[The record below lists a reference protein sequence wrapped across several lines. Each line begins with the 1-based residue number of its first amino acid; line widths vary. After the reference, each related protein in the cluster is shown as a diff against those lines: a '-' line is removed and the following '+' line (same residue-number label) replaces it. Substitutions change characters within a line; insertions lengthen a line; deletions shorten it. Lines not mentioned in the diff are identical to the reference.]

1 MRENLGLAIFES
13 LGYIDPEYI
22 EQAANSRGGER
33 STLRRTVRL
42 LLIAAALLSLLTAA
56 ACAAAWFGL
65 GARLI
70 SMGGQGKA
78 GEAEYTEA
86 ESYVSLSGLQGSP
99 EFLAAGQWLEFKNSY
114 EQKMVEGQLA
124 EGESVYGWRD
134 LERNFAREN
143 EYDLAVSRIYGVW
156 DEAMLKELKDIAGEY
171 GLSLHTRAGRPE
183 SGELEG
189 TVYENGAYKYGFMLP
204 LHDSYNLVTVY
215 YEPWGTLP
223 AMSLPIYAPGEYEQW
238 EYETDLGARVD
249 IALRRQP
256 IDVPENY
263 EPSPGELS
271 WDCLIFC
278 RGDGADLTLRCSWSG
293 EPAPQNTAEDIAD
306 ALDFK
311 ALLEDGSIS
320 AIAGAIK
327 EK

>member
-1 MRENLGLAIFES
+1 
-13 LGYIDPEYI
+13 
-22 EQAANSRGGER
+22 
-33 STLRRTVRL
+33 
-42 LLIAAALLSLLTAA
+42 
-56 ACAAAWFGL
+56 
-65 GARLI
+65 
-70 SMGGQGKA
+70 
-78 GEAEYTEA
+78 
-86 ESYVSLSGLQGSP
+86 
-99 EFLAAGQWLEFKNSY
+99 
-114 EQKMVEGQLA
+114 
-124 EGESVYGWRD
+124 
-134 LERNFAREN
+134 
-143 EYDLAVSRIYGVW
+143 
-156 DEAMLKELKDIAGEY
+156 
-171 GLSLHTRAGRPE
+171 
-183 SGELEG
+183 
-189 TVYENGAYKYGFMLP
+189 MLP

-278 RGDGADLTLRCSWSG
+278 RGDGADLTLRCSWSR

-320 AIAGAIK
+320 AIAGAII
-327 EK
+327 EKLSLIHI

>member
-1 MRENLGLAIFES
+1 MI
-13 LGYIDPEYI
+13 
-22 EQAANSRGGER
+22 
-33 STLRRTVRL
+33 
-42 LLIAAALLSLLTAA
+42 
-56 ACAAAWFGL
+56 
-65 GARLI
+65 
-70 SMGGQGKA
+70 
-78 GEAEYTEA
+78 
-86 ESYVSLSGLQGSP
+86 
-99 EFLAAGQWLEFKNSY
+99 
-114 EQKMVEGQLA
+114 EGQLA
-124 EGESVYGWRD
+124 EGESPYGWRD
-134 LERNFAREN
+134 LERGFAREN

-156 DEAMLKELKDIAGEY
+156 DEAMLRELKDIAGEY

-249 IALRRQP
+249 IALRRLS
-256 IDVPENY
+256 IDAPENY

-278 RGDGADLTLRCSWSG
+278 RGKEADLTLSCSWSG

-306 ALDFK
+306 ALDF
-311 ALLEDGSIS
+311 ASLLEDGSIS
-320 AIAGAIK
+320 AIAGAII
-327 EK
+327 ER

>member
-1 MRENLGLAIFES
+1 MRETLGLAVFES
-13 LGYIDPEYI
+13 LGYIDPKYI
-22 EQAANSRGGER
+22 EQAADAFQRER
-33 STLRRTVRL
+33 KAPGRTIKL

-70 SMGGQGKA
+70 SLGGQGEAGA
-78 GEAEYTEA
+78 GEG
-86 ESYVSLSGLQGSP
+86 ESYVSLAGLRGSP
-99 EFLAAGQWLEFKNSY
+99 EFLAAGQWLEFKNGY
-114 EQKMVEGQLA
+114 EQDMAEVQLA
-124 EGESVYGWRD
+124 EGESPYGWRD
-134 LERNFAREN
+134 LERSFAREE

-156 DEAMLKELKDIAGEY
+156 DEVMLKELKIIAGEY
-171 GLSLHTRAGRPE
+171 GLKLHTRAGRPHD
-183 SGELEG
+183 GELEG
-189 TVYENGAYKYGFMLP
+189 TVYENGAYKYSFMLP
-204 LHDSYNLVTVY
+204 LHDSYNSVALY

-223 AMSLPIYAPGEYEQW
+223 ALSLPIYAPGEYEQW
-238 EYETDLGARVD
+238 DYETAPGARVD
-249 IALRRQP
+249 IALRRQS

-278 RGDGADLTLRCSWSG
+278 RGDRADLTLICSWSG
-293 EPAPQNTAEDIAD
+293 DAKPQDTAEDIAD

-311 ALLEDGSIS
+311 ALLEGGSIS

-327 EK
+327 EN

>member
-1 MRENLGLAIFES
+1 MREDLGLAVFES
-13 LGYIDPEYI
+13 LGYIDPKYI
-22 EQAANSRGGER
+22 EQAADNLGVEKNALG
-33 STLRRTVRL
+33 RTVRL

-65 GARLI
+65 GARLM
-70 SMGGQGKA
+70 SLGGQGKA
-78 GEAEYTEA
+78 GETEYTEA
-86 ESYVSLSGLQGSP
+86 ERYVSLSGLRGSP
-99 EFLAAGQWLEFKNSY
+99 EFLAAGQWLEFKSSH
-114 EQKMVEGQLA
+114 EQKMVDGQLA
-124 EGESVYGWRD
+124 EGDSLYGWRD
-134 LERNFAREN
+134 LERSFAREN

-156 DEAMLKELKDIAGEY
+156 DGVMLKELKDIAGEY

-204 LHDSYNLVTVY
+204 LHDSYNPVTVY

-320 AIAGAIK
+320 AIAGAII

>member
-1 MRENLGLAIFES
+1 MREDLGLAIFES

-22 EQAANSRGGER
+22 EQAANSRGVER
-33 STLRRTVRL
+33 NIPGRTIKL

-70 SMGGQGKA
+70 SLGGQGEAGA
-78 GEAEYTEA
+78 GEG
-86 ESYVSLSGLQGSP
+86 ESYVSLAGLRGSP
-99 EFLAAGQWLEFKNSY
+99 EFLAAGQWLEFKNRY
-114 EQKMVEGQLA
+114 EEKMARERLA
-124 EGESVYGWRD
+124 EGESPYGWRD
-134 LERNFAREN
+134 LERGFAREN

-156 DEAMLKELKDIAGEY
+156 DEAMLRELKDIAGEY
-171 GLSLHTRAGRPE
+171 GLSLHTRAGRPG

-204 LHDSYNLVTVY
+204 LHDRYNLVTVY

-249 IALRRQP
+249 IALRRQS

-278 RGDGADLTLRCSWSG
+278 RGKEADLTLSCSWSG
-293 EPAPQNTAEDIAD
+293 EQGPQNTAEDIAD
-306 ALDFK
+306 ALDFE

-320 AIAGAIK
+320 AVAGAIK

>member
-1 MRENLGLAIFES
+1 MREDLGLAIFES

-22 EQAANSRGGER
+22 EQAANSRGVER
-33 STLRRTVRL
+33 NIPGRTIKL

-70 SMGGQGKA
+70 SLGGQGEAGA
-78 GEAEYTEA
+78 GEGEI
-86 ESYVSLSGLQGSP
+86 YVSLAGLRGSP
-99 EFLAAGQWLEFKNSY
+99 EFLAAGQWLEFKNRY
-114 EQKMVEGQLA
+114 EEKMARERLA
-124 EGESVYGWRD
+124 EGESPYGWRD
-134 LERNFAREN
+134 LERSFAGED
-143 EYDLAVSRIYGVW
+143 EYDLALSRIYGVW
-156 DEAMLKELKDIAGEY
+156 DEMMLKELKDIAGEY
-171 GLSLHTRAGRPE
+171 GLSLHTRAGRPDD
-183 SGELEG
+183 GELEG
-189 TVYENGAYKYGFMLP
+189 TVYENGAYEYGFMLP
-204 LHDSYNLVTVY
+204 LYNGYRQATIY

-223 AMSLPIYAPGEYEQW
+223 ARSLPIYAPEEYEQW
-238 EYETDLGARVD
+238 EYETALRARVD
-249 IALRRQP
+249 IALRRQS

-306 ALDFK
+306 ALDFE

-320 AIAGAIK
+320 AVAGAIK